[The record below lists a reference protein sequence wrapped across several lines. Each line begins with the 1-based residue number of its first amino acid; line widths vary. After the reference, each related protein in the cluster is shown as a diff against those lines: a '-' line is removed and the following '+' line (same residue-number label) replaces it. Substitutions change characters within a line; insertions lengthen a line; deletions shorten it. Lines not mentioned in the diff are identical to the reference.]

1 MEDFVRRSILLDLS
15 CIHDQYLC
23 AKLEC
28 FRNIMSNKENG
39 NVRFVM
45 DTLDF
50 FLELIAGNLVNRAKR
65 LVHKQNVWRRRK
77 RAGNTYALCLASGE
91 FGRIVIFKLFVKTYD
106 LHPFGNGILG
116 SLGIL
121 FIKEIG
127 HISNIL
133 FNGHVWEQNAALDGV
148 ADVSPQLNEVLLAN
162 VFSINK
168 NVSAGGRSK
177 AIDHFEKR
185 CFAATRR
192 SNERDKFTLLN
203 RKRQIADDDFLAIG
217 FVDMLEFDC
226 SCHGYYLLHETLGH
240 KVFMGHVFGLP
251 AVGFNFVIHT
261 GHVLVGDGVGKAV
274 EKILELRMF
283 LQDLASHYITRLI

>member
-1 MEDFVRRSILLDLS
+1 MEDFVRCSILLNLS
-15 CIHDQYLC
+15 CIHDQHFC
-23 AKLEC
+23 TQLEC
-28 FRNIMSNKENG
+28 FGNIMSDKEDG

-50 FLELIAGNLVNRAKR
+50 FLELIASNLVNCAKR
-65 LVHKQNVWRRRK
+65 LVHKQNVWRCRK

-133 FNGHVWEQNAALDGV
+133 LNGHVWEQNTALDGV

-168 NVSAGGRSK
+168 NVSAGRCSK

-217 FVDMLEFDC
+217 FVDVLEFDC
-226 SCHGYYLLHETLGH
+226 SCHRYYLLHETFGY
-240 KVFMGHVFGLP
+240 KIFMGHVFGLP

-283 LQDLASHYITRLI
+283 LQDLASHHITCLI